1 MMELGDGDGV
11 TTGTLTPSKSSKCTT
26 PEFKA
31 EKPYELK
38 YIELCGQ
45 VKLYLSFKVNLHCN
59 FFLIY
64 LFHKTLEVREVK
76 LYRNHRRQKEGV
88 VRGVSPQALKFVIYT
103 HKIKK

>member
-45 VKLYLSFKVNLHCN
+45 VKLYLSFKVH
-59 FFLIY
+59 FFLNIH
-64 LFHKTLEVREVK
+64 FTKTLEVREVK

-88 VRGVSPQALKFVIYT
+88 VKGVSSQALKFVIYT
-103 HKIKK
+103 HKIEKYT

>member
-59 FFLIY
+59 LQFKKIFISQ
-64 LFHKTLEVREVK
+64 
-76 LYRNHRRQKEGV
+76 NI
-88 VRGVSPQALKFVIYT
+88 RGQGS
-103 HKIKK
+103 

>member
-26 PEFKA
+26 PEFKT

-45 VKLYLSFKVNLHCN
+45 VKFNNKSAI
-59 FFLIY
+59 IY
-64 LFHKTLEVREVK
+64 LIFYLLIQVLK
-76 LYRNHRRQKEGV
+76 NHWNFILNTK
-88 VRGVSPQALKFVIYT
+88 
-103 HKIKK
+103 